1 MVGWFRDSP
10 VTCDDSLWERI
21 YLPLFFFREIPAPLY
36 FGGLWFRHFLE
47 GEV

>member
-21 YLPLFFFREIPAPLY
+21 YLPLFIREIPAPLY